1 MVMHIRDGSEKD
13 IIVIGSYR
21 GSSIIRLFLK
31 RTAETVIN
39 ETNGIL
45 FFMHH

>member
-1 MVMHIRDGSEKD
+1 MVVHIRDGSEKA

-39 ETNGIL
+39 ETNGSL